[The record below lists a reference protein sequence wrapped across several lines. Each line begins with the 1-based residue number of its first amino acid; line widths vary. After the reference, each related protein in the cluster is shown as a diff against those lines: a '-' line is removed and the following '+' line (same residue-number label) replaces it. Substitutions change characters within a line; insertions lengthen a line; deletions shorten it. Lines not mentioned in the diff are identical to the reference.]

1 MIMLYAA
8 NSVTLR
14 CACTG
19 IMYYAWVLS
28 WKLGDTRMTALHG
41 TFTVPVSPKPKLED
55 LYYAPKAEPELEFA
69 SEGGFKKVL
78 Y

>member
-1 MIMLYAA
+1 MRL
-8 NSVTLR
+8 
-14 CACTG
+14 
-19 IMYYAWVLS
+19 
-28 WKLGDTRMTALHG
+28 MTTPHD

-55 LYYAPKAEPELEFA
+55 LYHAPKAEQGLEFA